1 MHILIT
7 GAGGMIGRKLVDRL
21 VRDGN
26 VGGKPITRM
35 TLHDIAAPTAP
46 KDAKFPVASHAGDV
60 TVPNEATKL
69 VADAPELIFHLAAVV
84 SGEAEADF
92 DKGYRVNVDAM
103 HHLLEAI
110 RKKGN
115 KPRLVFT
122 SSIAVFGGELP
133 DPIPDDYHLTP
144 PNSYGAAKV
153 ICEQYLADYTRRGFV
168 DGVGLRFPAIT
179 VRPGKPNAAA
189 SGFYSGI
196 IREPLAGVEAIL
208 PVPDTKRN
216 SHASPR
222 AAIGFLV
229 HAAAIDGAKVGLRRN
244 ITMPGIAVTVG
255 EQIEA
260 LRKVA
265 GDKVVARIKRK
276 PDETIMKIFP
286 NELVRF
292 DTKRAHAL
300 GFRADKDFE
309 EIIRIH
315 IEEDRGGKFVD

>member
-21 VRDGN
+21 VREGN
-26 VGGKPITRM
+26 VGGKPIERLI
-35 TLHDIAAPTAP
+35 LHDIAVPVAP
-46 KDAKFPVASHAGDV
+46 KDAKFPVATHGGNISAPG
-60 TVPNEATKL
+60 EAAKL
-69 VADAPELIFHLAAVV
+69 VADAPGLIFHLAAVV

-92 DKGYRVNVDAM
+92 EKGYRVNVDAM
-103 HHLLEAI
+103 LRLLEAV
-110 RKKGN
+110 RARGYR
-115 KPRLVFT
+115 PRLVFT
-122 SSIAVFGGELP
+122 SSIAVFGGDLP

-144 PNSYGAAKV
+144 PNSYGAAKA

-196 IREPLAGVEAIL
+196 IREPLAGLEAIL

-222 AAIGFLV
+222 AAIGFLM
-229 HAAAIDGAKVGLRRN
+229 HAATIDGAKLGLRRSL
-244 ITMPGIAVTVG
+244 TMPGIAVTVA

-286 NELVRF
+286 NESVRF
-292 DTKRAHAL
+292 DTKRAAAF
-300 GFRADKDFE
+300 GFTADKDFE

-315 IEEDRGGKFVD
+315 IEEDLGGKFVA

>member
-21 VRDGN
+21 VRDGQ
-26 VGGKPITRM
+26 VGDKPIERM
-35 TLHDIAAPTAP
+35 TLHDIVRPEPP
-46 KDAKFPVASHAGDV
+46 KDAKFPIAAVAGDV
-60 TVPNEATKL
+60 SAKGEAAKL
-69 VADAPELIFHLAAVV
+69 VAGAPKLIFHLAAVV

-92 DKGYRVNVDAM
+92 EKGYRVNVDAM
-103 HHLLEAI
+103 HSLLEAV
-110 RKKGN
+110 RVRGH

-144 PNSYGAAKV
+144 PNSYGTAKV

-196 IREPLAGVEAIL
+196 IREPLAGLEAVL

-216 SHASPR
+216 THASPR

-229 HAAAIDGAKVGLRRN
+229 HAAGIDGAKLGLRRSL
-244 ITMPGIAVTVG
+244 TMPGVAVTVG

-260 LRKVA
+260 LRKIA

-286 NELVRF
+286 NESVRF

-300 GFRADKDFE
+300 GFKADKDFA

-315 IEEDRGGKFVD
+315 IEEDRGGTFVA